1 QFMDR
6 IVSKMRVGHVPLNTL
21 HRQYAPQRAA
31 PAILDDVT
39 DLAGSGGFAA
49 DAPGDLGVSG
59 FEPLNR
65 LDRSIDGRTFFIAGN
80 QKTDAAAMVGMLR
93 YKIFTG
99 HDHGRQ

>member
-1 QFMDR
+1 QFTDR

-21 HRQYAPQRAA
+21 HRQYDPQRAT
-31 PAILDDVT
+31 PTILDEVT
-39 DLAGSGGFAA
+39 DLAGRGGFAD

-59 FEPLNR
+59 FEPLNH
-65 LDRSIDGRTFFIAGN
+65 LDGPIDGRSFFIAGN
-80 QKTDAAAMVGMLR
+80 QKTDAAAMVAMLR